1 MATDTSASEA
11 SLTSH
16 PLPRDEAGFRGA
28 CSAPLQPAGYAEP
41 AVGRGQGESQSV
53 RSSTADNGNRQV
65 AIVGGG
71 PAGMA
76 LALALKIHG
85 VGSEIFEARERA
97 AVRRD
102 QRVLALSE
110 GSRQILDWLGA
121 WSGLSAT
128 AIETIHIS
136 QRGGFGRTL
145 LRASELGL
153 NSLGWVLP
161 ARDLIVALDA
171 AAAKAG
177 IVYRESARVM
187 LSGIPGDG
195 AGDTANFSLTAWAEG
210 MVEPG
215 AGTRRDYGQ
224 HAVLCNVG
232 MDGSHRNVAWE
243 RFTGEGP
250 VALLPLGEGY
260 SVVLTCDDAIVDK
273 VRALDDAAFL
283 ALLQKRFGN
292 RHRFISATPRVAYPL
307 GLRFRPHPVGARQV
321 WLGNAAQTL
330 HPVAGQGFNLA
341 LRDIWELARQLGA
354 SADPGTP
361 EVLAGYARG
370 RRADRRGAIAFT
382 DLLIDGFA
390 SDFAPLR
397 HLRGAGLL
405 ALDLLPELR
414 GFVAK
419 RMIYGARAWP

>member
-1 MATDTSASEA
+1 
-11 SLTSH
+11 
-16 PLPRDEAGFRGA
+16 
-28 CSAPLQPAGYAEP
+28 
-41 AVGRGQGESQSV
+41 
-53 RSSTADNGNRQV
+53 
-65 AIVGGG
+65 
-71 PAGMA
+71 MA
-76 LALALKIHG
+76 LAVALKLHG
-85 VGSEIFEARERA
+85 VESEVFEARARL
-97 AVRRD
+97 AVRNDR
-102 QRVLALSE
+102 RVLALSE
-110 GSRQILDWLGA
+110 GSRQILGWLGA

-153 NSLGWVLP
+153 ESLGWVLP

-171 AAAKAG
+171 AAARAG
-177 IVYRESARVM
+177 IAYRELVKV
-187 LSGIPGDG
+187 G
-195 AGDTANFSLTAWAEG
+195 AGDTANFALTAYAEG

-232 MDGSHRNVAWE
+232 INGLHRNVAWE
-243 RFTGEGP
+243 RFTGDGP

-260 SVVLTCDDAIVDK
+260 SVVLTCDAAIVDEVK
-273 VRALDDAAFL
+273 SLDDAAFL
-283 ALLQKRFGN
+283 ALLQKRFGT
-292 RHRFISATPRVAYPL
+292 RHRFVSATPRVSYPL
-307 GLRFRPHPVGARQV
+307 GLRYRPDPVGARQV

-354 SADPGTP
+354 AADPGAP
-361 EVLAGYARG
+361 ELLAGYARG
-370 RRADRRGAIAFT
+370 RRVDRRGAIAFT

-390 SDFAPLR
+390 SDLAPLR
-397 HLRGAGLL
+397 HVRGAGLL
-405 ALDLLPELR
+405 ALDMIPELR